1 MPPRARRGRILA
13 VAIDQKS
20 GQPLYRQIYGHV
32 RQCIL
37 DGRLALGARLPST
50 RQLAADLRVSR
61 STAVQAY
68 EQLRAEGYIEGLG
81 GAETRV
87 SGALPDSFVR
97 AGSRD
102 LEPAA
107 VQQRSSLVA
116 STRARATLAALR
128 RSPPPFGAGPRAF
141 RAGVPAVDV
150 FPVDTWGRIMARR
163 WSRTPAR
170 DLAYGDPFG
179 YRPLR
184 EAIADYLR
192 AARGVRCTADQVMVT
207 AGSQQAL
214 DLASRVL
221 LDAGDR
227 VWLEDPGYHGARGAF
242 TAAGA
247 TIVPVPVDQ
256 DGLDVL
262 AGRTLAPD
270 ARLAFVTPSRQ
281 LPLGSTLSLVRRVA
295 LLEWASTS
303 RAAIFEDD
311 YDSEFRYASRPL
323 PALQGLDR
331 HGCVIYAGTFSKV
344 TFPSLRLGYLVVPTP
359 LIDAFAAAR
368 HFIDFH
374 SPFLEQAVMTDFIV
388 EGHFERHIRRMRA
401 IYHERQVLLV
411 SLARERLGGLL
422 DVRPADAGMT
432 VVGWL
437 GGGLD
442 DVTTTRAAE
451 RAGLYVLPLSP
462 LAVRPIAP
470 ALLLG
475 YAGVRDDE
483 IREGVNRLAIVLE
496 QLARSRVPSEPAR
509 PQLLVVAGSVA

>member
-20 GQPLYRQIYGHV
+20 GQPLYRQIYSHV

-37 DGRLALGARLPST
+37 DGRLAPGSRLPST

-97 AGSRD
+97 T
-102 LEPAA
+102 AA
-107 VQQRSSLVA
+107 READHAVPLRSLLVP
-116 STRARATLAALR
+116 SNRARAAAAALR
-128 RSPPPFGAGPRAF
+128 RTPAPVGMGPRAF

-163 WSRTPAR
+163 WGRTPAR
-170 DLAYGDPFG
+170 DLSYGEPFG

-184 EAIADYLR
+184 EAVADYLR
-192 AARGVRCTADQVMVT
+192 AARGVRCTADQVMIT
-207 AGSQQAL
+207 SGSQQAL
-214 DLASRVL
+214 DLTLRVL
-221 LDAGDR
+221 IEPGDKI
-227 VWLEDPGYHGARGAF
+227 WHEDPGYHGARGAF
-242 TAAGA
+242 VAAGA
-247 TIVPVPVDQ
+247 NVIPLPVDQ
-256 DGLDVL
+256 DGLDVM

-281 LPLGSTLSLVRRVA
+281 LPLGATMSLPRRLA
-295 LLEWASTS
+295 LLEWAAAS
-303 RAAIFEDD
+303 RSAIFEDD

-331 HGCVIYAGTFSKV
+331 SGCVLYSGTFSKV
-344 TFPSLRLGYLVVPTP
+344 TFPSMRLGYLVVPTA
-359 LIDAFAAAR
+359 LIDVFAAAR
-368 HFIDFH
+368 HFCDMH

-411 SLARERLGGLL
+411 NLARERFGGLL

-451 RAGLYVLPLSP
+451 RAGLHVYPLSP
-462 LAVRPIAP
+462 LSVRPIPP

-483 IREGVNRLAIVLE
+483 IKDGVNRLAIVLE
-496 QLARSRVPSEPAR
+496 QLMRSRIAPNDSVRRMSA
-509 PQLLVVAGSVA
+509 VGASVA

>member
-37 DGRLALGARLPST
+37 DGRLSPGARLPST

-97 AGSRD
+97 AGVREVDNSVP
-102 LEPAA
+102 L
-107 VQQRSSLVA
+107 RSSLVPA
-116 STRARATLAALR
+116 SRARGTVSCMR
-128 RSPPPFGAGPRAF
+128 RSSPPWGLGPRAF

-207 AGSQQAL
+207 AGSQQGL
-214 DLASRVL
+214 DLAARTL
-221 LDAGDR
+221 LDPGDK

-247 TIVPVPVDQ
+247 NIVAVPVDQ
-256 DGLDVL
+256 DGLDVM

-270 ARLAFVTPSRQ
+270 ARMAFVTPSRQ
-281 LPLGSTLSLVRRVA
+281 LPLGSTMSLARRLA
-295 LLEWASTS
+295 LLEWASAS
-303 RAAIFEDD
+303 RSAIFEDD

-331 HGCVIYAGTFSKV
+331 AGCVLYAGTFSKV
-344 TFPSLRLGYLVVPTP
+344 TFPSLRLGYLVVPP
-359 LIDAFAAAR
+359 VLIDTFAAAR
-368 HFIDFH
+368 HFADFH

-401 IYHERQVLLV
+401 IYHDRQVLLV
-411 SLARERLGGLL
+411 NLARERLGGLL

-432 VVGWL
+432 VLGWL
-437 GGGLD
+437 GGNLD
-442 DVTTTRAAE
+442 DVATARAAE
-451 RAGLYVLPLSP
+451 RAGLHVLPLSP
-462 LAVRPIAP
+462 LSVRPMPPGLI
-470 ALLLG
+470 LG

-483 IREGVNRLAIVLE
+483 IRDGVNKLAIVLE
-496 QLARSRVPSEPAR
+496 QQVRTRAPNEQVHLM
-509 PQLLVVAGSVA
+509 AGSVA

>member
-13 VAIDQKS
+13 IAIDQKS
-20 GQPLYRQIYGHV
+20 GQPLYRQIYSHV

-37 DGRLALGARLPST
+37 DGRLSSGARLPST

-87 SGALPDSFVR
+87 TGSLPDSFVR
-97 AGSRD
+97 AGVREAD
-102 LEPAA
+102 QTPIPL
-107 VQQRSSLVA
+107 RSSLVPSA
-116 STRARATLAALR
+116 RARATATCLR
-128 RSPPPFGAGPRAF
+128 RTPPPLGMGPRAF

-192 AARGVRCTADQVMVT
+192 AARGVRCTADQVMVV

-214 DLASRVL
+214 DLAARVL
-221 LDAGDR
+221 LDPGDK

-247 TIVPVPVDQ
+247 NLIPVPVDQ
-256 DGLDVL
+256 DGLDVM

-281 LPLGSTLSLVRRVA
+281 LPLGATMSLTRRLA
-295 LLEWASTS
+295 LLEWAATA

-331 HGCVIYAGTFSKV
+331 AGCVLYAGTFSKV
-344 TFPSLRLGYLVVPTP
+344 TFPSLRLGYLVVPPP
-359 LIDAFAAAR
+359 LLDVFAAVR
-368 HFIDFH
+368 HFADFH

-411 SLARERLGGLL
+411 NLARERLGGLL

-442 DVTTTRAAE
+442 DVATSRAAE
-451 RAGLYVLPLSP
+451 RAGLHVLPVSP
-462 LAVRPIAP
+462 LAVRPLPP

-483 IREGVNRLAIVLE
+483 IRDGVNKLAIVLE
-496 QLARSRVPSEPAR
+496 QAVRT
-509 PQLLVVAGSVA
+509 QLPNEVVGHHLMAGSVA